1 MSQAITSAQFSK
13 LEQGKVTCFYNQTL
27 ITDFSAEML
36 SPSYWQ
42 QKNAV
47 TGSAQG
53 RGTTWFVAYNDNKNT
68 QHDWVLRHYY
78 RGGLIGKINKDSYW
92 FSGIKNTRA
101 ACEFALLRHM
111 KTLQLPAPEPIAYR
125 VIQQGLVYKADLLS
139 SRIQHAQ
146 DLVAILSEKA
156 LADDIWRN
164 IGATIKRFHHHGI
177 YHHDLN
183 SHNILL
189 DDKEQVFLIDFDR
202 GELRTN
208 PVNTNWK
215 QANIARLQRSFLKE
229 LNKLAQFYFTE
240 ANWQALIQGY
250 QDANTPDVERQEQ

>member
-13 LEQGKVTCFYNQTL
+13 LEQGNLVCFYNQIL
-27 ITDFSAEML
+27 ITDFSADML

-42 QKNAV
+42 QKDAV

-53 RGTTWFVAYNDNKNT
+53 RGTTWFVAYNDSSNI

-92 FSGIKNTRA
+92 FSGVEKTRA

-111 KTLQLPAPEPIAYR
+111 NTLQLPAPEPIAYR
-125 VIQQGLVYKADLLS
+125 VIQHGLYYQADLLS

-146 DLVAILSEKA
+146 DLVAILSENV
-156 LADDIWRN
+156 LTDDIWHN

-189 DDKEQVFLIDFDR
+189 NDKDQVFLIDFDR

-215 QANIARLQRSFLKE
+215 QANMARLQRSFLKE
-229 LNKLAQFYFTE
+229 LNKLTQFNFTE
-240 ANWQALIQGY
+240 QNWQTLMDGY
-250 QDANTPDVERQEQ
+250 LDTNISDVKRQE

>member
-1 MSQAITSAQFSK
+1 MTQAITSAQFCK
-13 LEQGKVTCFYNQTL
+13 LEQGKVACFFNQTL
-27 ITDFSAEML
+27 IDDFSAEML

-42 QKNAV
+42 QKDAV

-53 RGTTWFVAYNDNKNT
+53 RGTTWFVAYNDSKNT
-68 QHDWVLRHYY
+68 EHDWVLRHYY
-78 RGGLIGKINKDSYW
+78 RGGLMGKINKDSYW
-92 FSGIKNTRA
+92 FSGVENTRA
-101 ACEFALLRHM
+101 AREFSLLRHM
-111 KTLQLPAPEPIAYR
+111 QTLQLPAPEPVAYR
-125 VIQQGLVYKADLLS
+125 VIQQGFSYRADLLS
-139 SRIQHAQ
+139 SRIEHAQ

-156 LADDIWRN
+156 LADDVWQL

-208 PVNTNWK
+208 PVNTSWK
-215 QANIARLQRSFLKE
+215 QANMARLQRSFLKE
-229 LNKLAQFYFTE
+229 LNKLEQFYFTE
-240 ANWQALIQGY
+240 TNWQALMDGY
-250 QDANTPDVERQEQ
+250 QGTNSPDVERQGK

>member
-1 MSQAITSAQFSK
+1 
-13 LEQGKVTCFYNQTL
+13 
-27 ITDFSAEML
+27 ML
-36 SPSYWQ
+36 NPNYWQ
-42 QKNAV
+42 QQNLV

-53 RGTTWFVAYNDNKNT
+53 RGTTWFVAYKDSDSI

-78 RGGLIGKINKDSYW
+78 RGGLIGKIINDSYW
-92 FSGIKNTRA
+92 FNGLEKTRA

-111 KTLQLPAPEPIAYR
+111 QTLQLPAPEPVAYR
-125 VIQQGLVYKADLLS
+125 VIQKGCYYKADLLS

-146 DLVAILSEKA
+146 DLVAVLSEAA
-156 LADDIWRN
+156 LHNDVWHT

-189 DDKEQVFLIDFDR
+189 DDKKQVFLIDFDR

-208 PVNTNWK
+208 PVNTRWK
-215 QANIARLQRSFLKE
+215 QENMARLQRSFLKE

-240 ANWQALIQGY
+240 ENWQALMIGY
-250 QDANTPDVERQEQ
+250 QGSD

>member
-1 MSQAITSAQFSK
+1 MSQAINSEQFSK
-13 LEQGKVTCFYNQTL
+13 LEQDKATCFFNNTL
-27 ITDFSAEML
+27 ITNFTVEML
-36 SPSYWQ
+36 NPSYWQ
-42 QKNAV
+42 KAGAV

-53 RGTTWFVAYNDNKNT
+53 RGTTWFVAYHDQNNR

-78 RGGLIGKINKDSYW
+78 RGGLIGKIIRDSYW
-92 FSGIKNTRA
+92 FNGLKNTRA
-101 ACEFALLRHM
+101 AAEFALLRHM
-111 KTLQLPAPEPIAYR
+111 QTLQLPSPEPIAYR
-125 VIQQGLVYKADLLS
+125 VIHHGLTYQADLLS
-139 SRIQHAQ
+139 SRIQHAE
-146 DLVAILSEKA
+146 DLVAILTKKPLTDEV
-156 LADDIWRN
+156 WQR

-208 PVNTNWK
+208 PVNTHWK
-215 QANIARLQRSFLKE
+215 QANMARLQRSFLKE

-240 ANWQALIQGY
+240 QNWQTLMAGY
-250 QDANTPDVERQEQ
+250 QKNTPK

>member
-1 MSQAITSAQFSK
+1 MTQATTNEKFSK
-13 LEQGKVTCFYNQTL
+13 LEQGNTNCFFNQTL
-27 ITDFSAEML
+27 ITNFSAQML

-42 QKNAV
+42 QQNSV

-53 RGTTWFVAYNDNKNT
+53 RGTTWFVAYNDNNNI

-78 RGGLIGKINKDSYW
+78 RGGLIGKINNDTYW
-92 FSGIKNTRA
+92 FSGLESTRA
-101 ACEFALLRHM
+101 AREFALLRHM
-111 KTLQLPAPEPIAYR
+111 KTLQLPAPEPVAYR
-125 VIQQGLVYKADLLS
+125 VIQHGLCYKADLLS
-139 SRIQHAQ
+139 SRIQNAQ
-146 DLVAILSEKA
+146 DLVAILSKEA
-156 LADDIWRN
+156 LVADVWQR

-202 GELRTN
+202 CELRTN
-208 PVNTNWK
+208 PVNTRWK
-215 QANIARLQRSFLKE
+215 QENMARLHRSFLKE

-240 ANWQALIQGY
+240 ENWQVLMQAY
-250 QDANTPDVERQEQ
+250 QDTDILDVERQK

>member
-1 MSQAITSAQFSK
+1 LSQTNTHAQFSR
-13 LEQGKVTCFYNQTL
+13 LEQGNITCLFNKTL
-27 ITDFSAEML
+27 ITNFSAEML
-36 SPSYWQ
+36 SPEYWQ
-42 QKNAV
+42 QKNSV

-53 RGTTWFVAYNDNKNT
+53 RGTTWFVAYSIGNNI

-78 RGGLIGKINKDSYW
+78 RGGLIGKIINDSYW
-92 FSGIKNTRA
+92 YSGLEKTRA

-111 KTLQLPAPEPIAYR
+111 NTLQLPAPEPIAYR
-125 VIQQGLVYKADLLS
+125 VIQDGLFYKADLLS

-146 DLVAILSEKA
+146 DLVAILSKQS
-156 LADDIWRN
+156 LSDDVWYN

-183 SHNILL
+183 SHNILV

-208 PVNTNWK
+208 PVKTRWK
-215 QANIARLQRSFLKE
+215 QDNMARLQRSFLKE
-229 LNKLAQFYFTE
+229 LNKLDQFNFSDD
-240 ANWQALIQGY
+240 NWQTLMKGY
-250 QDANTPDVERQEQ
+250 RG

>member
-1 MSQAITSAQFSK
+1 MTQATKTVNNAQFSK
-13 LEQGKVTCFYNQTL
+13 LEQGKVTCFFNQTL
-27 ITDFSAEML
+27 INNFSAEML

-42 QKNAV
+42 QKDAI

-53 RGTTWFVAYNDNKNT
+53 RGTTWFVAYSDINHI

-78 RGGLIGKINKDSYW
+78 RGGLMGKINKDSYW
-92 FSGIKNTRA
+92 FSGLEKTRA

-111 KTLQLPAPEPIAYR
+111 QTLQLPAPEPIAYR
-125 VIQQGLVYKADLLS
+125 VIQHGLSYKADLLS

-156 LADDIWRN
+156 LADDVWRR
-164 IGATIKRFHHHGI
+164 IGTTIKRFHHHGI

-189 DDKEQVFLIDFDR
+189 NDKEQVFLIDFDR

-208 PVNTNWK
+208 PVNTDWK
-215 QANIARLQRSFLKE
+215 QANMARLQRSFLKE
-229 LNKLAQFYFTE
+229 LNKLAQFYFTDE
-240 ANWQALIQGY
+240 NWQALMQGY
-250 QDANTPDVERQEQ
+250 QNSSV

>member
-1 MSQAITSAQFSK
+1 MSQTITSAQFSK
-13 LEQGKVTCFYNQTL
+13 FEQGNVACVYNQTL
-27 ITDFSAEML
+27 ITKFNAEML

-42 QKNAV
+42 QNDAV

-53 RGTTWFVAYNDNKNT
+53 RGTTWFVEYNDNGNT

-78 RGGLIGKINKDSYW
+78 RGGLIGKIIKDSYW
-92 FSGIKNTRA
+92 FSGIEKTRA

-111 KTLQLPAPEPIAYR
+111 NTLQLPAPEPIAYR
-125 VIQQGLVYKADLLS
+125 VIQQGFVYKADLLS
-139 SRIQHAQ
+139 SRIEHAQ
-146 DLVAILSEKA
+146 DLVAILSENA
-156 LADDIWRN
+156 LTDDVWHN

-189 DDKEQVFLIDFDR
+189 NDKNQVFLIDFDR

-208 PVNTNWK
+208 PVETNWK
-215 QANIARLQRSFLKE
+215 QANMARLQRSFLKE
-229 LNKLAQFYFTE
+229 LNKLEQFNFTE
-240 ANWQALIQGY
+240 QNWQALIHGY
-250 QDANTPDVERQEQ
+250 QDTSFPGVER

>member
-1 MSQAITSAQFSK
+1 MSQAITSEQFSK
-13 LEQGKVTCFYNQTL
+13 LEQGKTTCFFNESL
-27 ITDFSAEML
+27 ISDFTAEML
-36 SPSYWQ
+36 NPSYWQ
-42 QKNAV
+42 RQDAV

-53 RGTTWFVAYNDNKNT
+53 RGTTWFVAYKDNNNN

-78 RGGLIGKINKDSYW
+78 RGGLIGKIIKDSYW
-92 FSGIKNTRA
+92 FSGVESSRA

-111 KTLQLPAPEPIAYR
+111 KTLQLPAPEPVAYR
-125 VIQQGLVYKADLLS
+125 VIRHKLTYQADLLS
-139 SRIQHAQ
+139 SRIQDAQ
-146 DLVAILSEKA
+146 DLVAVLSEKT
-156 LADDIWRN
+156 LTDDVWQR

-208 PVNTNWK
+208 PVNTEWK
-215 QANIARLQRSFLKE
+215 QANMARLQRSFLKE
-229 LNKLAQFYFTE
+229 LNKLEQFYFTE
-240 ANWQALIQGY
+240 KNWQALMSGY
-250 QDANTPDVERQEQ
+250 QGLN

>member
-1 MSQAITSAQFSK
+1 MSRAITSEQFTK
-13 LEQGKVTCFYNQTL
+13 FKQGKATCFFNKSL
-27 ITDFSAEML
+27 ITDFTAEML

-42 QKNAV
+42 QQDAV
-47 TGSAQG
+47 TGSALG
-53 RGTTWFVAYNDNKNT
+53 RGTTWFVAYKDSNNN

-78 RGGLIGKINKDSYW
+78 RGGLIGKLIKDSYW
-92 FSGIKNTRA
+92 FSGLEKTRA
-101 ACEFALLRHM
+101 ARELALLRHM

-125 VIQQGLVYKADLLS
+125 VIHHGLTYQADLLS

-146 DLVAILSEKA
+146 DLVAILSQKA
-156 LADDIWRN
+156 LADDAWYN

-189 DDKEQVFLIDFDR
+189 DDKNKVFLIDFDR

-208 PVNTNWK
+208 PVNTDWK
-215 QANIARLQRSFLKE
+215 LANMARLQRSFLKE
-229 LNKLAQFYFTE
+229 LNKLEQFYFTE
-240 ANWQALIQGY
+240 KNWQALMSGY
-250 QDANTPDVERQEQ
+250 QDSAKQEG

>member
-1 MSQAITSAQFSK
+1 MIQAKNTTKFSK
-13 LEQGKVTCFYNQTL
+13 LEQGKITCFFNQTL
-27 ITDFSAEML
+27 INDFSVDML

-42 QKNAV
+42 QQDAV

-53 RGTTWFVAYNDNKNT
+53 RGTTWFVAYNDNHNI

-78 RGGLIGKINKDSYW
+78 RGGLIGKIINDSYW
-92 FSGIKNTRA
+92 FTGIEKTRA
-101 ACEFALLRHM
+101 AQEFALLRHM
-111 KTLQLPAPEPIAYR
+111 QTLQLPAPAPIAYR
-125 VIQQGLVYKADLLS
+125 IVQQGLTYKADLLS

-146 DLVAILSEKA
+146 DLVAVLSEKV
-156 LADDIWRN
+156 LADDVWQR

-208 PVNTNWK
+208 PVNTQWK
-215 QANIARLQRSFLKE
+215 QENMARLQRSFLKE

-240 ANWQALIQGY
+240 QNWQALMRGY
-250 QDANTPDVERQEQ
+250 QGLD

>member
-1 MSQAITSAQFSK
+1 VNQATKTVSNAQFSK
-13 LEQGKVTCFYNQTL
+13 LEQGKVACFFNETL
-27 ITDFSAEML
+27 INDFSADML

-42 QKNAV
+42 QKDAV

-53 RGTTWFVAYNDNKNT
+53 RGTTWFVAYNDSNHIK
-68 QHDWVLRHYY
+68 HDWVLRHYY
-78 RGGLIGKINKDSYW
+78 RGGLIGKIINDTYW
-92 FSGIKNTRA
+92 FNSLEKTRA

-111 KTLQLPAPEPIAYR
+111 QTLQLPAPEPIAYR
-125 VIQQGLVYKADLLS
+125 VIQHGLSYKADLLS

-156 LADDIWRN
+156 LAEDVWQR

-189 DDKEQVFLIDFDR
+189 DDKAQVFLIDFDR

-208 PVNTNWK
+208 PVNTQWK
-215 QANIARLQRSFLKE
+215 QENIARLHRSFLKE
-229 LNKLAQFYFTE
+229 FNKLDQFYFTDN
-240 ANWQALIQGY
+240 NWQALITGY
-250 QDANTPDVERQEQ
+250 HSSN

>member
-1 MSQAITSAQFSK
+1 LNQASANAKFSK
-13 LEQGKVTCFYNQTL
+13 LEQGKATYFFNKTL
-27 ITDFSAEML
+27 ITDFNTEML
-36 SPSYWQ
+36 SPDYWQ
-42 QKNAV
+42 QQNAV

-53 RGTTWFVAYNDNKNT
+53 RGTTWFVAYSDSNNT
-68 QHDWVLRHYY
+68 KHDWVLRHYY
-78 RGGLIGKINKDSYW
+78 RGGLIGKIINDSYW
-92 FSGIKNTRA
+92 FNGLEKTRA

-111 KTLQLPAPEPIAYR
+111 NTLQLPAPKPIAYR
-125 VIQQGLVYKADLLS
+125 VIQLGLTYRADLLS

-146 DLVAILSEKA
+146 DLVAVLSENA
-156 LADDIWRN
+156 LTNDVWRR

-208 PVNTNWK
+208 PVNTQWK
-215 QANIARLQRSFLKE
+215 QENMARLQRSFLKE
-229 LNKLAQFYFTE
+229 LNKLAQFYFTDD
-240 ANWQALIQGY
+240 NWQALMNGY
-250 QDANTPDVERQEQ
+250 QTYT